1 MPGAERRPRFHR
13 MPSRLRPLSPDHG
26 TRRSCA
32 VLLPA
37 SRSARSRCS
46 AGSRR
51 DKNRASRT
59 RSPPPQPWSLPVQL
73 TLHALL
79 KKIAC
84 QHQRGSAGAELR
96 GAAGRGSQDGSHRL
110 GGNAK
115 NLGELSCDHLEGNL
129 IVWLLVRITFALERP
144 GDVDPIR
151 APRSKNRIG
160 FVDFENKRRSSSKSL
175 TPSLENQLARQSRGM

>member
-1 MPGAERRPRFHR
+1 M
-13 MPSRLRPLSPDHG
+13 
-26 TRRSCA
+26 
-32 VLLPA
+32 
-37 SRSARSRCS
+37 
-46 AGSRR
+46 
-51 DKNRASRT
+51 
-59 RSPPPQPWSLPVQL
+59 PVQL

-84 QHQRGSAGAELR
+84 QHQRGLLARNFAEQQAEFLKMD
-96 GAAGRGSQDGSHRL
+96 AHRL

-160 FVDFENKRRSSSKSL
+160 FVDLENKSRSEKFVNSDK
-175 TPSLENQLARQSRGM
+175 AF